1 MEANQILQSG
11 FLDILFDGRNK
22 LYGAYDLRKTYNQ
35 RISKALL
42 VMVLSTLVLVTGLI
56 ISKRFDKDKT
66 IIKVVSAGLF
76 LKKMAPDEP
85 KTLPKLP
92 RPVHVATLKVS
103 TPEIV
108 KDHLVVAPPPTI
120 HQIETA
126 VIGLKTVEGPKPGIG
141 IINPPTTIV
150 GTNLIA
156 RPVTKSPTE
165 EEGFKPIEL
174 EARFPGGEQAWQK
187 YIQKAIQAKL
197 DEFSDNDYGTCVVKF
212 IVDIKGNVSNVEA
225 TTMKGTRL
233 AEIAVNT
240 IRKGPK
246 WIPAMQNG
254 HYVTAAR
261 DQPVT
266 LLNPNQ

>member
-42 VMVLSTLVLVTGLI
+42 ATVMFIMVLVISFIINKRFSKTKSVIKLISHGLVLQKI
-56 ISKRFDKDKT
+56 
-66 IIKVVSAGLF
+66 
-76 LKKMAPDEP
+76 APDKP

-92 RPVHVATLKVS
+92 TPVHVATLQV
-103 TPEIV
+103 TPPVIV
-108 KDHLVVAPPPTI
+108 KSIVAPPPDV
-120 HQIETA
+120 HQIEAA
-126 VIGLKTVEGPKPGIG
+126 VIGIKTVEGPKPGIG
-141 IINPPTTIV
+141 IINPSTTIAGPNV
-150 GTNLIA
+150 ISK
-156 RPVTKSPTE
+156 PVTKDSDEST
-165 EEGFKPIEL
+165 FVPIEK
-174 EARFPGGEQAWQK
+174 EAAFPGGEQAWQK
-187 YIQKAIQAKL
+187 YIQKAIQAQL

-212 IVDIKGNVSNVEA
+212 IVDINGNVSNVEA
-225 TTMKGTRL
+225 TTMKGTKL

-240 IRKGPK
+240 ISKGPK

-254 HYVTAAR
+254 RYVTAAR
-261 DQPVT
+261 FQPVT